1 MFLKG
6 EKCITTTWS
15 RVKDY
20 LGGRIC
26 IMKKLEDM
34 AFLTP
39 VLVLLNLFATV
50 ILSGDL
56 VAKVVENLFQK
67 VIEKVDVVI
76 LTDIFAYALYF
87 IGLLI
92 IIALLNKAF
101 DVKQQNETVLSHEKC
116 WKIFIIVLTLGV
128 LIFKVLIIWGMS
140 EGIECDK
147 IFFTILQILTIFII
161 THCICEKNLNE
172 LNSFKSLFFI
182 DKNRAGI
189 VYNGLWSI
197 NIVFLLFTLAV
208 FVIFRLGVDG
218 VIGVKDLIDF
228 IKQTVLN

>member
-1 MFLKG
+1 M
-6 EKCITTTWS
+6 
-15 RVKDY
+15 RN
-20 LGGRIC
+20 
-26 IMKKLEDM
+26 LENM

-56 VAKVVENLFQK
+56 VAKVAENLFQK
-67 VIEKVDVVI
+67 LIEKVDVVI
-76 LTDIFAYALYF
+76 LTNIFAYALYF

-101 DVKQQNETVLSHEKC
+101 DVEQQNETVLSKEKW
-116 WKIFIIVLTLGV
+116 WKIFIIGLTIFV

-147 IFFTILQILTIFII
+147 IFFTILQTLMIVTI
-161 THCICEKNLNE
+161 THCIWEKKLNE

-189 VYNGLWSI
+189 VYNGLWII
-197 NIVFLLFTLAV
+197 NILFLLFTLAV

-218 VIGVKDLIDF
+218 VIGIQDLINV
-228 IKQTVLN
+228 IK